1 MSVRFSAAARK
12 AIDQAMVDVERR
24 RHATLDTGHLLVG
37 LLEGPSNA
45 MEAALAMLGT
55 SAGEVRERV
64 DAVLREMQAVE
75 SDTVDVASAIEQ
87 LLDRAHRLSQAAGA
101 SEVTE
106 LDILAACAEGGTTV
120 AGRVLAEAGVHVAD
134 VLAAAAGAHE
144 AGERARHPVGQD
156 APAASAATAAA
167 AGPQIRVGTGY
178 DSHRFAPGGR
188 LVLGGVEIPSEV
200 GLAGHSD
207 GDAIAHAITDAV
219 LGAAGAGDIGELFP
233 DTEAVN
239 RGRDSIEMLSL
250 AVTRLHQLG
259 WTVQQ
264 VDATVITEQP
274 RIAPHRPAMR
284 ARLASALGV
293 SESCVSIKGKTNEGM
308 GWIGRGEGLACI
320 AVASICRAAT
330 AR

>member
-55 SAGEVRERV
+55 SAGDVRERV
-64 DAVLREMQAVE
+64 AAVLRDVHPVE

-120 AGRVLAEAGVHVAD
+120 AGRVLSEAGVHVAD
-134 VLAAAAGAHE
+134 VLAAAAAAHE
-144 AGERARHPVGQD
+144 AGERVRHPFGRET
-156 APAASAATAAA
+156 PATVATTAH
-167 AGPQIRVGTGY
+167 PQIRVGTGY

-188 LVLGGVEIPSEV
+188 LVLGGVEIPSAV
-200 GLAGHSD
+200 GLMGHSD

-233 DTEAVN
+233 DTDAVN

-250 AVTRLHQLG
+250 AVAYLRDLG

-284 ARLASALGV
+284 ARLAVALGV
-293 SESCVSIKGKTNEGM
+293 SESCVSVKGKTNEGM

-320 AVASICRAAT
+320 AVASICHSAT

>member
-24 RHATLDTGHLLVG
+24 RHATFDTGHLLLG

-55 SAGEVRERV
+55 SAGDVRERV
-64 DAVLREMQAVE
+64 DAVLRDVHPVE

-134 VLAAAAGAHE
+134 VLSAAAAAHE
-144 AGERARHPVGQD
+144 AGERARHPF
-156 APAASAATAAA
+156 SREATAAA
-167 AGPQIRVGTGY
+167 AAGHSPVRVGTGY

-188 LVLGGVEIPSEV
+188 LVLGGVEIPSAM
-200 GLAGHSD
+200 GLMGHSD

-233 DTEAVN
+233 DTDTVN
-239 RGRDSIEMLSL
+239 RGRDSIEMLTL
-250 AVTRLHQLG
+250 AVARLRELG

-284 ARLASALGV
+284 ARLAAALGV
-293 SESCVSIKGKTNEGM
+293 SESCVSVKGKTNEGM

-320 AVASICRAAT
+320 AVASICRSAT
-330 AR
+330 TR